1 LGWQTIKKPKRINQK
16 KLQKKLRNKCK
27 KLWREAVLK
36 KWGSKCIVCGAT
48 ILPNCHH
55 IVPKEMFSLLRY
67 DPINGVVL
75 CPSHHKFG
83 KFSAHKN
90 PLWFVD
96 ILISKMKPEELDYLK
111 RRMNEPA
118 IVFNTTEYQKVLD
131 KLNTDKVPC
140 F

>member
-1 LGWQTIKKPKRINQK
+1 MAKPKKKINQK
-16 KLQKKLRNKCK
+16 KLQKRLRNKCK

-36 KWGSKCIVCGAT
+36 RWGNKCIVCGET
-48 ILPNCHH
+48 KLPNCHH
-55 IVPKEMFSLLRY
+55 IVPKEMFSILRY

-96 ILISKMKPEELDYLK
+96 MLISKMTSEDLNYLK
-111 RRMNEPA
+111 KMMNECP
-118 IVFNTTEYQKVLD
+118 IVFNAVEYQKVLD
-131 KLNTDKVPC
+131 KLNNDKI
-140 F
+140 

>member
-1 LGWQTIKKPKRINQK
+1 M
-16 KLQKKLRNKCK
+16 
-27 KLWREAVLK
+27 A
-36 KWGSKCIVCGAT
+36 S
-48 ILPNCHH
+48 CHH
-55 IVPKEMFSLLRY
+55 IVPKEMFGITRY
-67 DPINGVVL
+67 DPINGIVL

-96 ILISKMKPEELDYLK
+96 ILNLKMTPEDLDYLRIK
-111 RRMNEPA
+111 MNTPWTTVYNA
-118 IVFNTTEYQKVLD
+118 IEYQKVLD